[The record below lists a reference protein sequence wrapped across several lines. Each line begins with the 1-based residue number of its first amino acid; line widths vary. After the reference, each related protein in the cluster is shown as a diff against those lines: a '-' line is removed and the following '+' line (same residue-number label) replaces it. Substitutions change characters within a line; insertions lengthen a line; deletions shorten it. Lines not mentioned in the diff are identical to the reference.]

1 MRVTSTIKA
10 IKDRCP
16 EFNNRVFGAAEFG
29 QLQDNANPESLPSAY
44 VFTIAEYP
52 SEDQRSENS
61 YQQTISA
68 DIAVV
73 CLIDNRADSRGQSSA
88 DRAEDIKESLFKA
101 LLSWSPIKDDKF
113 AFYKYSK
120 YNILK
125 VTPAVLAVQFE
136 FKCEYTISEEDTRQP
151 IELEETTGRFDE
163 LNGTLTKN
171 FNGGVDFIVK
181 DKPDD
186 KVDAQFKFKDL
197 W

>member
-1 MRVTSTIKA
+1 MRVTSTIEA
-10 IKDRCP
+10 IKNRCP
-16 EFNNRVFGAAEFG
+16 EFNKRVFGAAEFG
-29 QLQDNANPESLPSAY
+29 QLQDTVNPEALPSAY

-61 YQQTISA
+61 YHQTISA

-73 CLIDNRADSRGQSSA
+73 CLLDNRADARGQSSA
-88 DRAEDIKESLFKA
+88 DKAEDIKESLFRA
-101 LLSWSPIKDDKF
+101 LLSWSPIKDNF

-120 YNILK
+120 FHILK
-125 VTPAVLAVQFE
+125 VTSAVLAVQFE

-151 IELEETTGRFDE
+151 IELEESTGRFEE
-163 LNGTLTKN
+163 LNGTVTEN

-181 DKPDD
+181 DKPDN
-186 KVDAQFKFKDL
+186 KLDAQFKFKDL